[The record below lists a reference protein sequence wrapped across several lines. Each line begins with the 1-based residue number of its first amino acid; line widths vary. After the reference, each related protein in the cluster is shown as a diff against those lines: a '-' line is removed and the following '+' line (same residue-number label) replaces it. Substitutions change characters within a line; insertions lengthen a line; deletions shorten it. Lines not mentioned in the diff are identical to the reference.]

1 MGRLA
6 WRPALGR
13 SLIDLFPIAALH
25 EPRAEALAH
34 RVPEPNIC
42 ALAQIGSPSVTQ
54 PVSDQTRT
62 ATLST
67 VAVLAGDLRSR
78 RRELGLTQQEL
89 ADLAEV
95 STRFI
100 HDLENSKPTVQLDRV
115 LAVTHALGLNLRLQV
130 RQPAV
135 GGTTRP

>member
-1 MGRLA
+1 M
-6 WRPALGR
+6 
-13 SLIDLFPIAALH
+13 
-25 EPRAEALAH
+25 
-34 RVPEPNIC
+34 
-42 ALAQIGSPSVTQ
+42 TQ